1 MAWVYPL
8 TNVTQEMDMTT
19 NSITLASLLKTVQEA
34 SNAIANI
41 TLKLELEETAGMT
54 LDNQKED

>member
-19 NSITLASLLKTVQEA
+19 NSTTLASLLKTVREA
-34 SNAIANI
+34 SNAIATI
-41 TLKLELEETAGMT
+41 TLNLKETAGMT
-54 LDNQKED
+54 LDNQKDD